1 MRAATGLLLM
11 PLLALAPTTL
21 AHDLPEA
28 LVDFVDL
35 CVLPRLESRPID
47 SALLER
53 RFVARPPETPREQD
67 IAAREHATFYRAR
80 QQDAEYVLRISRNG
94 TCRIRYPVPVS
105 TPYGT
110 EFLPARRRLKMQ
122 YYGGQIGPAAEP
134 GKGLT
139 AIMMKNRNTG
149 FDVVYTFKEDS
160 GIRHVDV
167 YTNGAP

>member
-11 PLLALAPTTL
+11 PLLALAPTAL

-35 CVLPRLESRPID
+35 CVLPRLESRPMD
-47 SALLER
+47 TALLER
-53 RFVARPPETPREQD
+53 RFVSRPPETPREED
-67 IAAREHATFYRAR
+67 IAARDHATFYRAR
-80 QQDAEYVLRISRNG
+80 QHDAEYVLRISKKG
-94 TCRIRYPVPVS
+94 TCWIRYPVPVS

-110 EFLPARRRLKMQ
+110 EFWPALRRLKVR
-122 YYGGQIGPAAEP
+122 YYRGQIGPPAEP

-139 AIMMKNRNTG
+139 AIMMRNQDAG
-149 FDVVYTFKEDS
+149 FDVVYTFKEVN